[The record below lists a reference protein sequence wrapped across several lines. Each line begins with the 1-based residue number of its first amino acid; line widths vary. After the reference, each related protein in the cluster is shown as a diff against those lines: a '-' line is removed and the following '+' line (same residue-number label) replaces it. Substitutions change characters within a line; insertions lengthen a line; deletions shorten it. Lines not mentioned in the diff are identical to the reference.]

1 MLSKNAILASDDRN
15 IKTVSVPEWGG
26 EVGIRVLNGIERSQF
41 ETMFSEKKVDLF
53 KVRFVACSLC
63 DDKGCRLFSD
73 DEVEALG
80 EKSAGVINRLF
91 DICWD
96 HSSLSQEAVDEAG
109 KD

>member
-15 IKTVSVPEWGG
+15 VKTVSVPEWGRD
-26 EVGIRVLNGIERSQF
+26 VCIRVLNGIERSQF
-41 ETMFSEKKVDLF
+41 ETMFTEKKVDLF

-63 DDKGCRLFSD
+63 DERGSRLFSD
-73 DEVEALG
+73 SEVEALG
-80 EKSAGVINRLF
+80 EKSAGVISRLF
-91 DICWD
+91 DVCWE

>member
-15 IKTVSVPEWGG
+15 VKTVSVPEWGG
-26 EVGIRVLNGIERSQF
+26 DVCIRVLNGIERSQF
-41 ETMFSEKKVDLF
+41 ETMFTEKKVDLF

-63 DDKGCRLFSD
+63 DERGSRLFSD
-73 DEVEALG
+73 TEVEALG

-91 DICWD
+91 DVCWE